1 MLITTLEELEP
12 FAASLINTYPNIRV
26 ILLRGNLGAGKTAF
40 TKAFCKIMG
49 VTTEVSSPTFA
60 LVQEY
65 QGKARIYHF
74 DLYRIK
80 NEDELFG
87 IGFEEY
93 FKEEGYKL
101 IEWPDIALN
110 LIDDDFITINFD
122 VLENN
127 HRVLSI
133 QV

>member
-65 QGKARIYHF
+65 QGKAPIYHF